1 MVNLFHF
8 YVNILLC
15 YTFLLEFVYPV
26 LLDRSFCLFICLFVH
41 LFLSNFRI
49 DFPGGSVVKNLPAKC
64 RRCGFDPWIGKIPWR
79 REWQLTPI
87 FLPEKFHGQ
96 RSLAD
101 YSSWG
106 CKELDM
112 TKLLTHTHTHTHTH
126 HVQF

>member
-64 RRCGFDPWIGKIPWR
+64 RRCGFDPWVGKIPAGGGNSNSSI
-79 REWQLTPI
+79 LTWVIPRTEEPGG
-87 FLPEKFHGQ
+87 LQSMGSQSWPC
-96 RSLAD
+96 RSTL
-101 YSSWG
+101 
-106 CKELDM
+106 KHNF
-112 TKLLTHTHTHTHTH
+112 TI
-126 HVQF
+126 